1 MRGQLGGQSKEF
13 LVYKSSTPLEEILTL
28 ERYKNAI
35 VNEDRTKKHSEISK
49 ELICKANLGKNF
61 TKKL

>member
-1 MRGQLGGQSKEF
+1 VEQGRE
-13 LVYKSSTPLEEILTL
+13 EEILTL